1 VRVGVA
7 SSASAAVIIEAIAMK
22 HIFIRGSAAK
32 LVRGII
38 NDPIAKLNPGYHEHQ
53 LEKSNGVFIYLKWRN
68 CRQRSFQVPEH
79 ASYFR
84 RCYFLF
90 RKRNRK

>member
-1 VRVGVA
+1 
-7 SSASAAVIIEAIAMK
+7 VIIEAIAMK

-53 LEKSNGVFIYLKWRN
+53 LEKSNGIFIYFEMAKLQAKI
-68 CRQRSFQVPEH
+68 VP
-79 ASYFR
+79 ST
-84 RCYFLF
+84 
-90 RKRNRK
+90 